1 MNIKHIRDIKLT
13 KKQIDIA
20 ILIFLGIAILA
31 VSLILALPGSRVYG
45 NASADEKQR
54 NTFDAAMFFTDRL
67 RHCESFSDVRTA
79 SVGGEIPALVI
90 TSEDGTPAAGDEG
103 NADGTDEKADGT
115 NAKAGGSDSKD
126 AGETE
131 TWYFVFDGHLRS
143 SAITPG
149 DNVSPESGDIIMAM
163 ESADFRT
170 LKNGLLEIS
179 FTTEDGI
186 SSAVN
191 ISLADEGGGSDG

>member
-90 TSEDGTPAAGDEG
+90 TSEDGSPAADSEG
-103 NADGTDEKADGT
+103 SADGTNEKADGS
-115 NAKAGGSDSKD
+115 NAKD

-179 FTTEDGI
+179 ITTEDGI

>member
-67 RHCESFSDVRTA
+67 RHCESFSAVRTA

-90 TSEDGTPAAGDEG
+90 TSEDGSPAAGGEG
-103 NADGTDEKADGT
+103 SADGTDEKADGS
-115 NAKAGGSDSKD
+115 NAND

-170 LKNGLLEIS
+170 LKDGLLEIS

-191 ISLADEGGGSDG
+191 ISLAGEGGGSDG